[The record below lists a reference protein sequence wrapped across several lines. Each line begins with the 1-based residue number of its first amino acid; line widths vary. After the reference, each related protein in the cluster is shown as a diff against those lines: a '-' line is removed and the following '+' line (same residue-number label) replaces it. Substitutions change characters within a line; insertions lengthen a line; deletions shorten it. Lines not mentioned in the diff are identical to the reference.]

1 VLKALFVD
9 ERWGSECTETLDLI
23 ELYGPDGEHY
33 EDPRVSAMLEDSSE
47 PKGRPAKR
55 LLRLL
60 REVHQNWSNE
70 RQQSESAEPPGPG
83 APWKGKGREAA
94 AD

>member
-1 VLKALFVD
+1 MD

-33 EDPRVSAMLEDSSE
+33 EDPRVSDMLEDSSE

-55 LLRLL
+55 FLRLL
-60 REVHQNWSNE
+60 REVHQKWLTE
-70 RQQSESAEPPGPG
+70 HRPQSESVEPQGPST
-83 APWKGKGREAA
+83 PWKGEGREVAA
-94 AD
+94 G

>member
-1 VLKALFVD
+1 MHVLKALIVD

-33 EDPRVSAMLEDSSE
+33 DDSRVREMLEDSSE

-60 REVHQNWSNE
+60 REIHHNWSSE
-70 RQQSESAEPPGPG
+70 RQQSQDVASGEG
-83 APWKGKGREAA
+83 GRS
-94 AD
+94 